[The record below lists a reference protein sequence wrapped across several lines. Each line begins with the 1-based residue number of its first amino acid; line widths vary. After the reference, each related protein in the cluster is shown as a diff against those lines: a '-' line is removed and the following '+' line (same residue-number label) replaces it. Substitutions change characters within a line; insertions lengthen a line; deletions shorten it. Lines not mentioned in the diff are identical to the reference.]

1 MTAQSADTQK
11 TVMQSA
17 PISLAEVRR
26 LFTHTDR
33 VQASQFL
40 RREISARMFE
50 RLSLIKTNPKTLCDA
65 GCGEGDDLFAL
76 RSRFPHAVMCGV
88 DASQSMLAQARQKA
102 KKTQNLPRQFL
113 ARLSGQRNV
122 GPGNAILV
130 GANFAQLPMQESSLD
145 LVWSNLA
152 LHWHPQPDRVF
163 AEWKRVLQV
172 DGLLMFSCFGPTT
185 FKPLRDVFTEL
196 GYTDA
201 LLPFV
206 DLHDLG
212 DMLVAAGFATPVIDM
227 EILNI
232 TYSSIENLFQDI
244 RAFGGNPLLTKRKAL
259 LGKRLWGRVKEI
271 LEQGRQPD
279 GKIHLSVEVINGHA
293 FRPAP
298 KQRADGSS
306 IIRFDDL
313 RK

>member
-1 MTAQSADTQK
+1 MTAQSADSQK

-65 GCGEGDDLFAL
+65 GCGEGDDLLVL

-88 DASQSMLAQARQKA
+88 DASQSMLALARQKA
-102 KKTQNLPRQFL
+102 QKTQNLTQQFL
-113 ARLSGQRNV
+113 ARISGRRNV

-130 GANFAQLPMQESSLD
+130 GANFGQLPMRDSSLD

-152 LHWHPQPDRVF
+152 LHWHPQPDCVF
-163 AEWKRVLQV
+163 TEWKRVLRV

-196 GYTDA
+196 GHTDA
-201 LLPFV
+201 LVPFV

-212 DMLVAAGFATPVIDM
+212 DMLVAAGFATPVMDM

-259 LGKRLWGRVKEI
+259 LGKGLWGRVNEF
-271 LEQGRQPD
+271 LEQRRQPD

-293 FRPAP
+293 FRPVP
-298 KQRADGSS
+298 KQRADGTS

-313 RK
+313 HK

>member
-17 PISLAEVRR
+17 PISLTEVRR

-65 GCGEGDDLFAL
+65 GCGEGDDLLVL

-102 KKTQNLPRQFL
+102 KKTQNLSQQFL
-113 ARLSGQRNV
+113 ARLSGRSNV
-122 GPGNAILV
+122 GPANAILAQ
-130 GANFAQLPMQESSLD
+130 ANFAQLPMRESSLD

-185 FKPLRDVFTEL
+185 FKPLRDVFTEI
-196 GYTDA
+196 GHNDA

-212 DMLVAAGFATPVIDM
+212 DMLVAAGFATPVMDM

-298 KQRADGSS
+298 KQRADGTS

>member
-1 MTAQSADTQK
+1 MTAQSANTQK

-17 PISLAEVRR
+17 PISLPEVRR
-26 LFTHTDR
+26 LFAQTDL

-50 RLSLIKTNPKTLCDA
+50 RLSLIKTNPKALCDA

-88 DASQSMLAQARQKA
+88 DASQSMLARASQEAQ
-102 KKTQNLPRQFL
+102 KTQSFIQQIL
-113 ARLSGQRNV
+113 ARLSGRSNA
-122 GPGNAILV
+122 GPGSANLV
-130 GANFAQLPMQESSLD
+130 CANFAHLPLRDANVD

-152 LHWHPQPDRVF
+152 LHWHPEPDRVF
-163 AEWKRVLQV
+163 AEWKRVLRV

-185 FKPLRDVFTEL
+185 FKPLQEVFAEL
-196 GYTDA
+196 GHPDA

-212 DMLVAAGFATPVIDM
+212 DMLVAAGFATPVLDM

-232 TYSSIENLFQDI
+232 TYSSTENLFQDI
-244 RAFGGNPLLTKRKAL
+244 RAFGGNPLLTKRKSL
-259 LGKRLWGRVKEI
+259 LGKRLWGRVNEL
-271 LEQGRQPD
+271 LEQRRQAD

-298 KQRADGSS
+298 KQRADGTS
-306 IIRFDDL
+306 IVRFDDL

>member
-1 MTAQSADTQK
+1 
-11 TVMQSA
+11 
-17 PISLAEVRR
+17 
-26 LFTHTDR
+26 
-33 VQASQFL
+33 
-40 RREISARMFE
+40 
-50 RLSLIKTNPKTLCDA
+50 
-65 GCGEGDDLFAL
+65 L

-88 DASQSMLAQARQKA
+88 DASQSMLALARQKA
-102 KKTQNLPRQFL
+102 QKTQNLTQQFL
-113 ARLSGQRNV
+113 ARISGRRNV
-122 GPGNAILV
+122 GLGNAILV
-130 GANFAQLPMQESSLD
+130 GANFGQLPMRDSSLD

-152 LHWHPQPDRVF
+152 LHWHPQPDCVF
-163 AEWKRVLQV
+163 TEWKRVLRV

-196 GYTDA
+196 GHTDA
-201 LLPFV
+201 LVPFV

-212 DMLVAAGFATPVIDM
+212 DMLVAAGFATPVMDM

-259 LGKRLWGRVKEI
+259 LGKGLWGRVNEF
-271 LEQGRQPD
+271 LEQRRQPD

-293 FRPAP
+293 FRPVP
-298 KQRADGSS
+298 KQRADGTS

-313 RK
+313 HK

>member
-1 MTAQSADTQK
+1 
-11 TVMQSA
+11 
-17 PISLAEVRR
+17 
-26 LFTHTDR
+26 
-33 VQASQFL
+33 
-40 RREISARMFE
+40 MFE

-65 GCGEGDDLFAL
+65 GCGEGDDLLVL

-88 DASQSMLAQARQKA
+88 DASQSMLAQARLKA
-102 KKTQNLPRQFL
+102 KKTQNLTQQFL
-113 ARLSGQRNV
+113 ARLSGRRNV
-122 GPGNAILV
+122 GPGNAILAD
-130 GANFAQLPMQESSLD
+130 ANFAQLPMRESSLD

-196 GYTDA
+196 GHNDA

-212 DMLVAAGFATPVIDM
+212 DMLVAAGFATPVMDM

-259 LGKRLWGRVKEI
+259 LGKRLWGRVKDI

-298 KQRADGSS
+298 KQRADGTS